1 MKLRNLAC
9 VGIVLGSLASSGC
22 GDSEWD
28 RRAFFN
34 GLNSK
39 ATKYADADWNREI
52 SKQEF
57 NDFYW
62 RFVRDN
68 NLVVGNNGNFYK
80 NGNFVYLGNACDM
93 LRDYEPGKLR

>member
-39 ATKYADADWNREI
+39 ATKYADAD
-52 SKQEF
+52 
-57 NDFYW
+57 
-62 RFVRDN
+62 
-68 NLVVGNNGNFYK
+68 
-80 NGNFVYLGNACDM
+80 
-93 LRDYEPGKLR
+93 